1 MASQRLQGEASRY
14 VSDARSDDQGRL
26 MFMLVAGFEDGV
38 LQLLN
43 SIREKIRSLA
53 DVLDEFLVPRCWPFD

>member
-1 MASQRLQGEASRY
+1 MTKAAD
-14 VSDARSDDQGRL
+14 VHVGR
-26 MFMLVAGFEDGV
+26 GFEDGV

-53 DVLDEFLVPRCWPFD
+53 DVLDEFLVPALLAIRLKAVSMDHHAWLSKPRSA